1 MNMAFMGQHR
11 MDTGGSGLTSQQWAW
26 LRLKDAV
33 HAAKITRI
41 EAQHLKSATLV
52 AIEHDAFHR
61 RYDEGDIR
69 FKTQRALALLDRIS
83 VATATL
89 EDQATAALAEHAAET
104 VSWLKQIQDALM
116 AGEAWS
122 QTLVAELRDA
132 ESALTAQALA
142 HVHRMETAMEQIK
155 DAYGE
160 RWGMERSS
168 LAQLVEKS
176 NAAVDRAVHGQAEQL
191 AIHHAETSKLRDTI
205 EVLRNDLAQRELML
219 TKEQVAAAEV
229 QDGLQDELARLRE
242 ENATLRET
250 ALSLRG
256 DAYADAEARAK
267 ERRATEA
274 LRRENATL
282 QSNLANAYADLERL
296 AQERMRERA
305 RLNSYLA
312 NLHEDED
319 ERGGLDG
326 PQSVEAATAKRAPA
340 ARSTAAVYSPR
351 RGVSPVQASFEIA
364 RHKAPSPEFAPREE
378 W

>member
-1 MNMAFMGQHR
+1 M
-11 MDTGGSGLTSQQWAW
+11 S
-26 LRLKDAV
+26 
-33 HAAKITRI
+33 
-41 EAQHLKSATLV
+41 
-52 AIEHDAFHR
+52 
-61 RYDEGDIR
+61 
-69 FKTQRALALLDRIS
+69 
-83 VATATL
+83 
-89 EDQATAALAEHAAET
+89 
-104 VSWLKQIQDALM
+104 
-116 AGEAWS
+116 
-122 QTLVAELRDA
+122 
-132 ESALTAQALA
+132 
-142 HVHRMETAMEQIK
+142 
-155 DAYGE
+155 
-160 RWGMERSS
+160 
-168 LAQLVEKS
+168 
-176 NAAVDRAVHGQAEQL
+176 
-191 AIHHAETSKLRDTI
+191 
-205 EVLRNDLAQRELML
+205 
-219 TKEQVAAAEV
+219 QVA
-229 QDGLQDELARLRE
+229 